1 MLLWT
6 AKQTWVSRNASN
18 KAALLERKKVKNI
31 AVIKHAALGDMLLV
45 RPMLITLRETF
56 PNATLTLSVV
66 TNYRNGTPEDLVD
79 RIHVAKG
86 NERRY
91 SSLEAY
97 KSYKK
102 LGAQDLLFDISATN
116 RSFWLTKLT
125 PATLKIGFIHRGLH
139 KLLYDIAI
147 PRAHYRFEAES
158 FMEQMHV
165 IGVDFEWPLRFDLAK
180 PESIR
185 DKPNILYFATASVA
199 SKCWPAEN
207 FSKLINNMCQKLPD
221 HEHLLLSG
229 LAEWEQSVATN
240 IASEVKHS
248 NFSLI
253 PGGPDTFT
261 LVANAYILVA
271 NDTGIR
277 NMAIAYYTPTVGIFP
292 PSFTAFGYR
301 PLFGPHDSVTAT
313 ELGPAPVEL
322 VEDAILKL
330 HAKLSEMKH

>member
-6 AKQTWVSRNASN
+6 ALQTWVNKGAAR
-18 KAALLERKKVKNI
+18 KAAQLERNKVKNI

-66 TNYRNGTPEDLVD
+66 TNYMSGIPEDLVD

-86 NERRY
+86 NEQHY
-91 SSLEAY
+91 SFIDTY
-97 KSYKK
+97 KSYKD
-102 LGAQDLLFDISATN
+102 LGKQDILFDISATS

-125 PATLKIGFIHRGLH
+125 AATLKIGFIHRGLH
-139 KLLYDIAI
+139 KFLYDIAI

-180 PESIR
+180 PDSIR
-185 DKPNILYFATASVA
+185 DKPYVLYFATASVA

-207 FSKLINNMCQKLPD
+207 FSKLINNMCQELPD
-221 HEHLLLSG
+221 HEHLLVAG
-229 LAEWEQSVATN
+229 LAEWEQNVASN
-240 IASEVKHS
+240 IANEVKQT
-248 NFSLI
+248 NFSLK
-253 PGGPDTFT
+253 PGGPDTFA

-271 NDTGIR
+271 NDTSIR

-301 PLFGPHDSVTAT
+301 PLFGPHESVAAT
-313 ELGPAPVEL
+313 ELGPAPVKL
-322 VEDAILKL
+322 VTDAILKVNQ
-330 HAKLSEMKH
+330 KLQDIK